1 MNLSLQDT
9 SVLDGVGLALG
20 LFYLWAAIMGAWELY
35 GRGKP

>member
-1 MNLSLQDT
+1 
-9 SVLDGVGLALG
+9 VGLALG